1 MIQLRGNVEN
11 CLSKHYSGLKKRF
24 NVSSQHAII
33 YYDLAI
39 LLDAGVPTLRS
50 LNIISEGLK
59 GHQRIIFSNLS
70 ESVSQGNTLA
80 DSMGKY
86 PRIFKRLDLMLV
98 KSAELS
104 GELPNCFKM
113 LSKWYEFKNRLKGI
127 FISGCILPFMIFH
140 IMVLIVPIP
149 SLVLG
154 KISTFQY
161 LIKIVTTFGSLYLM
175 IGILL
180 ILYHSMPNKGLFR
193 KIFDALILRIPILG
207 LGVRQLSICRYCR
220 GFSMLYKAGVPIAQC
235 AVQATELTGNLII
248 ADMFKGAA
256 ASIEAGNSAYEGFS
270 RSLPLDYLNIW
281 QTGEEIGE
289 LDKMADKIA
298 EISGDRA
305 ELLLTEFAKWLPRL
319 LYAMICL
326 VMIIQILKQ
335 AAAIRSSY
343 IIP

>member
-1 MIQLRGNVEN
+1 M
-11 CLSKHYSGLKKRF
+11 
-24 NVSSQHAII
+24 SSQQAII

-39 LLDAGVPTLRS
+39 LLDAGVPTLKS

-59 GHQRIIFSNLS
+59 RHLRIIFSNLS

-80 DSMGKY
+80 DSMAKY
-86 PRIFKRLDLMLV
+86 PKIFARLDLMLV

-127 FISGCILPFMIFH
+127 FISGCILPFMLFNILV
-140 IMVLIVPIP
+140 IIIRIP
-149 SLVLG
+149 PLVLG
-154 KISTFQY
+154 TISTTEY
-161 LIKIVTTFGSLYLM
+161 MIKTAIAIGTLYLF
-175 IGILL
+175 IGIPLA
-180 ILYHSMPNKGLFR
+180 LYHSMPNTGIFR
-193 KIFDALILRIPILG
+193 RLFDALSLRIPLLG
-207 LGVRQLSICRYCR
+207 LAIRQLSICRYCR

-256 ASIEAGNSAYEGFS
+256 ASIEAGNSAYEGLS
-270 RSLPLDYLNIW
+270 RKLPLDYLNIW

-289 LDKMADKIA
+289 LDKMTDKIA

-305 ELLLTEFAKWLPRL
+305 ELLFTEFAKWLPRL
-319 LYAMICL
+319 FYAMIC
-326 VMIIQILKQ
+326 VVFIIEIFKQ
-335 AAAIRSSY
+335 AGAIRSSY
-343 IIP
+343 IP